1 MIFHN
6 NDTIKLKDKKDKA
19 KVNYKTPDT
28 AILTNI
34 TK

>member
-6 NDTIKLKDKKDKA
+6 NDSEAIKLKDKKDKA

-28 AILTNI
+28 AILT
-34 TK
+34 